1 MSDNIKTG
9 IKACLYKNPN
19 KKGKLFLL
27 TPKSVLYLIAGKTH
41 EFYLADDKDVLADN
55 TKNRTDTINGAKWA
69 FLLAYYWKEAKETE
83 KGKELPLWANLGG
96 GRDNVQE
103 LGIGNQYKLGSSIK
117 ITPSSDDVWIGYFY
131 RMEVFN
137 YIPGIGMNFDF
148 MVLDK
153 PKIRMGYFD
162 KQNLKPEIKE
172 FSINDGYYSY
182 GEVIKLHI
190 NTHLLPMKID
200 EFYHKKYGKI
210 ESEESFKDLKIKVH
224 LTDENGVIL
233 LDEPILSEDLQNY
246 LSAEYGTTSN
256 QVTATAA
263 NLGFEVPILINPKWK
278 DDIHTKKDKVKH
290 YSVFI
295 AIENTET
302 KKKYEYSPNMTNLLK
317 IAKSNRDFENKEV
330 DYKFSVKY
338 ESMDTIL
345 GNMETK
351 KNNMIQY
358 IGDIE
363 YNRKENNPCAYS
375 VITVNNGEKDIQIFN
390 EYKLGKKVD
399 DETNRFVDV
408 VAGDK
413 NKKEI
418 KITAKFLSSKDD
430 KDGEHVRTNK
440 NGFKCE
446 MILNDDKP
454 HNGIHDVFKMD
465 WIVGQWVPSKDSA
478 LFAERYM
485 KMLGIG
491 NKPSFYHPSNGS
503 SAPKLEWNK
512 PDQDAKGI
520 ESPNKEQYETVS
532 VAGIQGLVENTN
544 YSINEGED
552 SITLKLNYT
561 YNKSYDSTI
570 LNYLFGEQTYLK
582 GGIFSE
588 NYKNVWVVRYLLKW
602 IKNESLAQLFFVPVT
617 TCRYPNQ
624 IAQIRVFPDMKWVLN
639 FNYNIKIP
647 LYYKATTELVE
658 HYSGFNERKINT
670 SNNNKRKE
678 ILDKKISNGLQHYV
692 GRKTTFGLYVE
703 CEVAGEDDVIKLGDE
718 FGEKYRKMCAPLYWM
733 VETLDNDLGVSDAEE
748 EKSKLLSSP
757 STKEGLLARL
767 KTMPMEFELN
777 PPSIGVGL
785 GIGYGS
791 SQNGK
796 ISYELEGKL
805 IADPIIGASVK
816 LDILALG
823 SKFKPWG
830 AIIDALDL
838 VSWATNL
845 FSGGSV
851 EINYELYFQLTA
863 KINLVGTDSK
873 DGETKPATLTYN
885 FADKKITKGGIA
897 LQGYL
902 EGKFVMSASF
912 QYKVLI
918 EKGKQVSLKEDEEK
932 RRKAFEMGIW
942 VEGKAVVT
950 LTIGKNF
957 GEKNN
962 WDSDFYFSGVTLD
975 IKIKAGGFD
984 KEEKDLKIT
993 PRIDKKINIFKDAGE
1008 VK

>member
-1 MSDNIKTG
+1 MSDDIKTG

-19 KKGKLFLL
+19 KKGELILL
-27 TPKSVLYLIAGKTH
+27 NPQSVIYLVAGKTH
-41 EFYLADDKDVLADN
+41 EFFLTDRDEVLGIN
-55 TKNRTDTINGAKWA
+55 TKNRTETINNAKWA

-96 GRDNVQE
+96 SRENVQE

-117 ITPSSDDVWIGYFY
+117 ITPTSNDVWIGYFY

-137 YIPGIGMNFDF
+137 YTPGIGMNFDF

-162 KQNLKPEIKE
+162 KQNLKPEAKE

-182 GEVIKLHI
+182 GEVIKLYV

-200 EFYHKKYGKI
+200 EFYHKNYGKI
-210 ESEESFKDLKIKVH
+210 ESEESFKDLKIEVH
-224 LTDENGVIL
+224 LTDENGVTL
-233 LDEPILSEDLQNY
+233 LDKPVISGDLQDF
-246 LSAEYGTTSN
+246 LTAEHKTTSN
-256 QVTATAA
+256 NTTSTAA
-263 NLGFEVPILINPKWK
+263 NLEFEIPILINSEWK
-278 DDIHTKKDKVKH
+278 DKIHTKSERVKH

-295 AIENTET
+295 VIENTDT
-302 KKKYEYSPNMTNLLK
+302 GKRYEYSPDMSSITR
-317 IAKSNRDFENKEV
+317 IAKSNRDFESKEV

-375 VITVNNGEKDIQIFN
+375 VITVNNGDKDIEIFN
-390 EYKLGKKVD
+390 EYKLDKKVD
-399 DETNRFVDV
+399 DETSRFIDIVT
-408 VAGDK
+408 GDK
-413 NKKEI
+413 DKKEV
-418 KITAKFLSSKDD
+418 KVTAKFLKNKDA
-430 KDGEHVRTNK
+430 KPEAVRTIK
-440 NGFKCE
+440 NGHLCE
-446 MILNDDKP
+446 KILNDGKT

-465 WIVGQWVPSKDSA
+465 WIVGQWVPSKDPN
-478 LFAERYM
+478 LFFERY
-485 KMLGIG
+485 KKSLGVA
-491 NKPSFYHPSNGS
+491 NFYHPSNGS
-503 SAPKLEWNK
+503 SSPKIEWNK
-512 PDQDAKGI
+512 SDQEAKGI
-520 ESPNKEQYETVS
+520 ESPNKEQYETVT
-532 VAGIQGLVENTN
+532 VAGIQGLTN
-544 YSINEGED
+544 EDYNIDEGND
-552 SITLKLNYT
+552 SITLKLQYK
-561 YNKSYDSTI
+561 YNKSYDDKI
-570 LNYLFGEQTYLK
+570 LNYLYGEQSYLK

-588 NYKNVWVVRYLLKW
+588 NYKNLWVVRYLLKW
-602 IKNESLAQLFFVPVT
+602 VKNEPLEQLYFVPVT

-624 IAQIRVFPDMKWVLN
+624 IAQIRIFPDMKWVLN
-639 FNYNIKIP
+639 FNYNIETP
-647 LYYKATTELVE
+647 LYYKANTPLAEY
-658 HYSGFNERKINT
+658 YSGFNEGKINT
-670 SNNNKRKE
+670 SNNNER
-678 ILDKKISNGLQHYV
+678 KKILNKSISNDLQHFA
-692 GRKTTFGLYVE
+692 GRKTSFGLYVE
-703 CEVAGEDDVIKLGDE
+703 CEVSGEDDVIKLGDD
-718 FGEKYRKMCAPLYWM
+718 FAEKYRNMCAPLFWM
-733 VETLDNDLGVSDAEE
+733 VNKLDGDLGVSDAKE
-748 EKSKLLSSP
+748 EKVKLLSSP
-757 STKEGLLARL
+757 STKKGLWARL
-767 KTMPMEFELN
+767 NKMPMEFELS

-785 GIGYGS
+785 GIGYAS

-796 ISYELEGKL
+796 INYELDGTL

-838 VSWATNL
+838 VSWLTNL

-873 DGETKPATLTYN
+873 DGETKPASITYN
-885 FADKKITKGGIA
+885 FEDKKFKGNIA

-942 VEGKAVVT
+942 VEGKAIVT

-957 GEKNN
+957 GEKDD
-962 WDSDFYFSGVTLD
+962 WDADFYFSGVTLD

-984 KEEKDLKIT
+984 KEENDLKIT
-993 PRIDKKINIFKDAGE
+993 PRVDKKINIFKDVGE